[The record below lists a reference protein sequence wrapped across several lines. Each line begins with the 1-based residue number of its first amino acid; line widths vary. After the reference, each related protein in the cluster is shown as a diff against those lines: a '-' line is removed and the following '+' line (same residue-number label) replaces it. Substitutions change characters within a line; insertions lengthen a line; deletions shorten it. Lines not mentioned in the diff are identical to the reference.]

1 MTPTAIMTPTMTNRY
16 LIYATLAMALVTFII
31 RAIPALIPSRYLDT
45 PWLHRLNERL
55 PLTVLV
61 LLIVTSLSYQGILAD
76 WQLVTDHDNV
86 PMLLAQLAAI
96 TIVLVVY
103 HFSRQLLIS
112 MIAGIAVLNALLW
125 WLT

>member
-1 MTPTAIMTPTMTNRY
+1 MTTTAIMTPTMTNRY
-16 LIYATLAMALVTFII
+16 LIYATLAMALVTFIT